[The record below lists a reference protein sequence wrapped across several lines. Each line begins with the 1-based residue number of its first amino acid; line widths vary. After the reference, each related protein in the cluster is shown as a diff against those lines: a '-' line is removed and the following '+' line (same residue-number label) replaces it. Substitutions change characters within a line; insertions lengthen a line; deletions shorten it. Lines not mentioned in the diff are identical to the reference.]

1 MKLLTDWGFSKES
14 WRGTRGEYWVVGQ
27 AIVLT
32 AFMLLPVYR
41 PPLQLI
47 PSAPSLYFVWAIAAC
62 LGVFATILLTKGLID
77 LGQSLTPLPYP
88 KEDGQLTQTEVY
100 SIVRHPLYSGLI
112 ILTLAW
118 ALYLI
123 SLSHLLCSL
132 ILFLLLDRKAAQEEM
147 WLTQKY
153 PEYENY
159 RHRVKKLIP
168 WVY

>member
-1 MKLLTDWGFSKES
+1 MKLLADWGFSKES
-14 WRGTRGEYWVVGQ
+14 WRGTHGEYWVVGQ
-27 AIVLT
+27 AIVLMT
-32 AFMLLPVYR
+32 FLFLPIYR
-41 PPLQLI
+41 PPLQFI
-47 PSAPSLYFVWAIAAC
+47 PGTPAIYFIWAIAAF
-62 LGVFATILLTKGLID
+62 LGVLAITLLTKGLID
-77 LGQSLTPLPYP
+77 LGQNLTPLPFP
-88 KEDGQLTQTEVY
+88 KADGQLTETGAY
-100 SIVRHPLYSGLI
+100 SLVRHPLYSGLI

-118 ALYLI
+118 ALYVI
-123 SLSHLLCSL
+123 SLSHLLCSC